1 MFLATALT
9 PVSASGALFV
19 YELRDGSR
27 IVSDHA
33 LNEPGSQL
41 IRRSVAADG
50 AGHLLAHRAVETPVR
65 DPASYDRLIRRTAAA
80 HDVDVFLVKAV
91 VHAESGFDPHAV
103 SRVGASGLMQ
113 LMPATAKRYGVED
126 IFDPSQNVAGG
137 VRYLRDLLRLFKNDV
152 RLAVAAYNAG
162 EGAVQRHRGVPPY
175 SETRQYVTKVLEF
188 RNRYRNRAMAQG
200 KTPKVQIARASAENS
215 R

>member
-1 MFLATALT
+1 MTALA
-9 PVSASGALFV
+9 PAGAVGALFV

-41 IRRSVAADG
+41 IRRSVAAEG
-50 AGHLLAHRAVETPVR
+50 AGHLLAHRAIETPVR
-65 DPASYDRLIRRTAAA
+65 DPASYDRLIRRTAVA
-80 HDVDVFLVKAV
+80 HNVDAWLVKAV

-188 RNRYRNRAMAQG
+188 RNRYRQRATAQADAQR
-200 KTPKVQIARASAENS
+200 VQIARAAAGNG

>member
-1 MFLATALT
+1 MTALA
-9 PVSASGALFV
+9 PAGAVGALFV

-41 IRRSVAADG
+41 IRRSVAAEG

-80 HDVDVFLVKAV
+80 HNVDVWLVKAV

-188 RNRYRNRAMAQG
+188 RNRYRQRATAQADAQR
-200 KTPKVQIARASAENS
+200 VQIARAAAGNG